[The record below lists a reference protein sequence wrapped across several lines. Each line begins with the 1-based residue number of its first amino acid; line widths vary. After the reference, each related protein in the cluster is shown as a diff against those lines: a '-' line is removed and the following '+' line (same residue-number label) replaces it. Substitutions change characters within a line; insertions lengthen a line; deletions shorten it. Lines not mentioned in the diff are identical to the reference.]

1 MRGFSRLAARCAG
14 LLVLAATSAWAQ
26 QQEELWLDTRSAAP
40 VPSQVVLKKGWPYLV
55 TMQGTYNVWGGNI
68 VPGANSK
75 QPEPA
80 PMFPSP
86 NAANRNAG
94 FDPEFVFAWSKG
106 HALEKNPEPAPRRAG
121 AIEVSLDGGKTWK
134 HPATQAAFNAT
145 EHKYGY
151 ELTGEDSAL
160 QVRIAD
166 KPTADNSG
174 RLQIFVLPAEEL
186 WLDTRSAAPVPSQMV
201 LKKGKP
207 YRVTMQ
213 GTYNVWGGNIVPGEK
228 SGQPEAAPM
237 FPSPNV
243 ANRNVGFDPEFAFAG
258 VKAPG
263 SAPLRSSAIQV
274 SLDGGKTWKHPA
286 STEVF
291 NATGHRYTYELTG
304 EDSALQVRFADNPVS
319 DNCGR
324 VQIFVLP
331 GA

>member
-1 MRGFSRLAARCAG
+1 MLAT
-14 LLVLAATSAWAQ
+14 TSAWAQ

-40 VPSQVVLKKGWPYLV
+40 VASQLVLKKGWPYLV

-68 VPGANSK
+68 VPGAKSS

-86 NAANRNAG
+86 KGANHNTG
-94 FDPEFVFAWSKG
+94 FDPEFVFAWPKG
-106 HALEKNPEPAPRRAG
+106 HALEKNPEPAPRRFG
-121 AIEVSLDGGKTWK
+121 AIEISLDGGKTWK
-134 HPATQAAFNAT
+134 HPASTAAFNTT

-151 ELTGEDSAL
+151 ELTGGDSAL

-166 KPTADNSG
+166 KPVADNSG
-174 RLQIFVLPAEEL
+174 RLQIVVVPAEEL
-186 WLDTRSAAPVPSQMV
+186 WLDTRSAASVPSKLV
-201 LKKGKP
+201 LQKGKP

-213 GTYNVWGGNIVPGEK
+213 GTFNVWGGDIVAGEK
-228 SGQPEAAPM
+228 SGQPEPAPM

-258 VKAPG
+258 VRAPG
-263 SAPLRSSAIQV
+263 TAPQRLGAIQV

-286 STEVF
+286 STAAF
-291 NATGHRYTYELTG
+291 NAAEHKYTYDLTG
-304 EDSALQVRFADNPVS
+304 EDAALQVRFVDSPVS
-319 DNCGR
+319 DNSGR
-324 VQIFVLP
+324 VQILVLP